1 MKIRAAGLLD
11 LARIEEMH
19 RSSDIKLS
27 EAAPPAARLWT
38 LLSSTLSALLPL
50 SQETLMYVAEENGK
64 VVGFIQASGQ
74 PLGLDLRRARVL
86 QVLNLQV
93 ADGSDSDEVAP
104 ALVQHLCNQA
114 LERGALRLFVRLP
127 DRDPLLP
134 AFRVQGFRQ
143 YATEQVVYAEKPRQR
158 SDHYPEGLRPV
169 KRGDDRKVYQL
180 YRKVTPQ
187 GVSQLEAPTYR
198 EWKALHPSEWTGAL
212 GPRGADKQE
221 HVVDRVEVVGWVR
234 MQRGSGARPD
244 TLQFMALP
252 ESPLPAELADFGI
265 SLLGDSAA
273 PAWSSLRHYDS
284 HMIDALRGRG
294 FTVLL
299 TQLLLVK
306 GWRCACPS
314 RCGKKDWCP
323 RSVKWLKHGAKLAPP
338 TGTKR
343 SSCSRAPC
351 RPTWPARCM
360 SA

>member
-1 MKIRAAGLLD
+1 MKIRTAGLLD

-19 RSSDIKLS
+19 RSSEIRVS
-27 EAAPPAARLWT
+27 EQAPPAARLWS

-50 SQETLMYVAEENGK
+50 SQETLMYVAEEGGK
-64 VVGFIQASGQ
+64 IAGFIQASGQ
-74 PLGLDLRRARVL
+74 PITLDLRGARVL

-93 ADGSDSDEVAP
+93 ADEWDPDDVAP

-134 AFRVQGFRQ
+134 AFRLQGFRQ
-143 YATEQVVYAEKPRQR
+143 YATEQVLYSETPKQR
-158 SDHYPEGLRPV
+158 SDEYPLGLRASR
-169 KRGDDRKVYQL
+169 RGDDRKLYHL

-198 EWKALHPSEWTGAL
+198 EWKAMQPREWTGGL
-212 GPRGADKQE
+212 GARGSDKQE
-221 HVVDRVEVVGWVR
+221 HVVDRIEVVGWVR

-265 SLLGDSAA
+265 SLLGDSEA

-299 TQLLLVK
+299 TQLLLVRELAVRVPKPVREK
-306 GWRCACPS
+306 GLVPS
-314 RCGKKDWCP
+314 FG
-323 RSVKWLKHGAKLAPP
+323 
-338 TGTKR
+338 
-343 SSCSRAPC
+343 
-351 RPTWPARCM
+351 
-360 SA
+360 

>member
-1 MKIRAAGLLD
+1 MRIRTAGLLD

-19 RSSDIKLS
+19 RSSEIKLS
-27 EAAPPAARLWT
+27 EAAPPEARLWS

-50 SQETLMYVAEENGK
+50 AQDTLMYVAEDSGK

-74 PLGLDLRRARVL
+74 PLSLDLRRARVL

-93 ADGSDSDEVAP
+93 ADEADTDEVAP

-127 DRDPLLP
+127 DRDALLP
-134 AFRVQGFRQ
+134 AFRLSGFRQ
-143 YATEQVVYAEKPRQR
+143 YATEQVLYSERPRQR
-158 SDHYPEGLRPV
+158 SDEYPVGLRAS
-169 KRGDDRKVYQL
+169 KRGDDRKLYHL

-198 EWKALHPSEWTGAL
+198 EWKPLHAGEAASS
-212 GPRGADKQE
+212 
-221 HVVDRVEVVGWVR
+221 HVVDRIEVVGWVR
-234 MQRGSGARPD
+234 MQRGGDARPD

-265 SLLGDSAA
+265 SLLGDSEA

-294 FTVLL
+294 FSVLL
-299 TQLLLVK
+299 TQLLLVRELAVRVSRPVREK
-306 GWRCACPS
+306 GLVPS
-314 RCGKKDWCP
+314 FG
-323 RSVKWLKHGAKLAPP
+323 
-338 TGTKR
+338 
-343 SSCSRAPC
+343 
-351 RPTWPARCM
+351 
-360 SA
+360 

>member
-1 MKIRAAGLLD
+1 MKVRTAGLLD
-11 LARIEEMH
+11 IARIEEMH
-19 RSSDIKLS
+19 RSSEIRLS
-27 EAAPPAARLWT
+27 EAAPPAARLWS

-50 SQETLMYVAEENGK
+50 SQDTLMYVAEESGK

-93 ADGSDSDEVAP
+93 ADESDPDEVAP

-127 DRDPLLP
+127 DRDALLP
-134 AFRVQGFRQ
+134 AFRLQGFRQ
-143 YATEQVVYAEKPRQR
+143 YATEQVVYADKPIQR
-158 SDHYPEGLRPV
+158 GKQFPDGLRQAR
-169 KRGDDRKVYQL
+169 RGDDRNLYQL

-198 EWKALHPSEWTGAL
+198 EWRALHSGELAG
-212 GPRGADKQE
+212 G

-234 MQRGSGARPD
+234 MQRGGEARPA

-252 ESPLPAELADFGI
+252 EGPLTVELADFGI
-265 SLLGDSAA
+265 SLLRGSDA

-294 FTVLL
+294 FSVLL

-306 GWRCACPS
+306 ELAVRVPKPVREKGLVPS
-314 RCGKKDWCP
+314 FG
-323 RSVKWLKHGAKLAPP
+323 
-338 TGTKR
+338 
-343 SSCSRAPC
+343 
-351 RPTWPARCM
+351 
-360 SA
+360 

>member
-1 MKIRAAGLLD
+1 MKLRAAGLLD

-19 RSSDIKLS
+19 RSSEVKLS
-27 EAAPPAARLWT
+27 EAAPPAARLWS

-50 SQETLMYVAEENGK
+50 SQETLMYVAEENGR

-93 ADGSDSDEVAP
+93 ADGVDSDDVAP
-104 ALVQHLCNQA
+104 ALVQHLSNQA

-134 AFRVQGFRQ
+134 AFRLQGFRQ
-143 YATEQVVYAEKPRQR
+143 YATEQVVYSDRPERR
-158 SDHYPEGLRPV
+158 SDQYPDGLRPT
-169 KRGDDRKVYQL
+169 KRGDDRKLYQL

-198 EWKALHPSEWTGAL
+198 EWRALHTGEL
-212 GPRGADKQE
+212 TGG

-234 MQRGSGARPD
+234 MQRGSNARPD

-252 ESPLPAELADFGI
+252 ESPLPSELADFGI
-265 SLLGDSAA
+265 SLLGDSEA

-294 FTVLL
+294 FNVLL
-299 TQLLLVK
+299 TQLLLVRELALKVPKPVREK
-306 GWRCACPS
+306 GLVPS
-314 RCGKKDWCP
+314 FG
-323 RSVKWLKHGAKLAPP
+323 
-338 TGTKR
+338 
-343 SSCSRAPC
+343 
-351 RPTWPARCM
+351 
-360 SA
+360 